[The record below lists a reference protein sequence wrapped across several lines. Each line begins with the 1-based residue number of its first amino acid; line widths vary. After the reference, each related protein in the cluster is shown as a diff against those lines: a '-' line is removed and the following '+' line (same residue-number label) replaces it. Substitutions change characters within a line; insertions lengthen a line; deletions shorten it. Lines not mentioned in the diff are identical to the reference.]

1 MTKIFVGEI
10 FISDFRDRRECL
22 KNCFGEA
29 RHLTAEELAL
39 FQG

>member
-1 MTKIFVGEI
+1 LWVKL
-10 FISDFRDRRECL
+10 FIRISAIAADCL
-22 KNCFGEA
+22 KNCFGKA